1 MAERLGFKEKWKV
14 FEELWQRKYMRN
26 DYNLALTQRQSYKFQ
41 SPGAH
46 ASGLFCSCFLH
57 TTKN

>member
-26 DYNLALTQRQSYKFQ
+26 DYNLALTQRQSYKF
-41 SPGAH
+41 
-46 ASGLFCSCFLH
+46 H